1 MSPAD
6 LPTKH
11 TTFSQRQFYVNFTT
25 RRPLSRV
32 KRHFNL
38 IYVKEEHS
46 MPFEKWIFR
55 NGQQVRDEDRR
66 IAVANTLTEEQ
77 RSHVS
82 VDFASA
88 AIG

>member
-1 MSPAD
+1 
-6 LPTKH
+6 
-11 TTFSQRQFYVNFTT
+11 
-25 RRPLSRV
+25 
-32 KRHFNL
+32 
-38 IYVKEEHS
+38 

-66 IAVANTLTEEQ
+66 IAVANTLSEEQ

-82 VDFASA
+82 VDFESA

>member
-1 MSPAD
+1 LSPAD
-6 LPTKH
+6 LLTKH
-11 TTFSQRQFYVNFTT
+11 TTFSQRQVYVNFST
-25 RRPLSRV
+25 RRRLSRV

-66 IAVANTLTEEQ
+66 IAVITHLA
-77 RSHVS
+77 
-82 VDFASA
+82 
-88 AIG
+88 

>member
-11 TTFSQRQFYVNFTT
+11 TTFSQRQVYVNFTT
-25 RRPLSRV
+25 RRRLSRV

-38 IYVKEEHS
+38 IYVKEE
-46 MPFEKWIFR
+46 
-55 NGQQVRDEDRR
+55 QVRDEDRR

-82 VDFASA
+82 VDFALA